1 MFDLH
6 RTGLRAGIALLASAA
21 SLVGLSGCSSDDPAA
36 STGSGA
42 PGGSVV
48 LTISG
53 EALALGGYPFP
64 AAADGV
70 AVVDGWQL
78 EFEELLVTVD
88 RITLSESPDLDPGDQ
103 SRTGPVVAQVDGPW
117 VVDLHEGGPIAGK
130 GGADEQA
137 VELARLDDQNKNGG
151 APFTADTRYAF
162 GFDVVAA
169 TKAAKN
175 VNLDAQGLADHE
187 EMQQKGYSVLYVG
200 TATWK
205 GEGACTPADP
215 ELDRL
220 PRKVKLRLGFAAPTA
235 YSNCQNPDNDPA
247 DPLGGEEHLRGV
259 TVRANQAVT
268 AQLTLHTDH
277 PRPPNHREAPPRGAP
292 RPPNHR
298 EAPPRGAPRPPNHRE
313 APPTGVLR
321 RLRGLRAPP
330 GGARPWFDGPEP
342 PPGGARP
349 WFDGPEPPPGGARP
363 WFDGPEAPPGG
374 ARPWFDGPPAL
385 RRGAS
390 AWSRGRPGLRG
401 GVGGARPRQ
410 GPRRAVRADRRRRAE
425 ADPVARRDGSAPP
438 ATRPAPG
445 PDRTAALPSRHRGEA
460 RVPAPAGAVRRRGPL
475 RPARPPSASEK
486 DWDRRDP
493 GEAALEGRGPW
504 DRAVASPS
512 SPAPASGDA
521 PPRRAYFSTFVT
533 KYSLGEHRYIECRS
547 WR

>member
-88 RITLSESPDLDPGDQ
+88 RITLSENPDLDPGDQ

-117 VVDLHEGGPIAGK
+117 VVDLHKGGPIAGK

-151 APFTADTRYAF
+151 APFAADTRYAF

-175 VNLDAQGLADHE
+175 VNLDAQGLADYE
-187 EMQQKGYSVLYVG
+187 EMQQKGYSVFYVG

-215 ELDRL
+215 EFDRL
-220 PRKVKLRLGFAAPTA
+220 PKKVKFRLGFAAPTA
-235 YSNCQNPDNDPA
+235 YSNCQNPDNAPA
-247 DPLGGEEHLRGV
+247 APLGGEEQLRGV
-259 TVRANQAVT
+259 VVRANQAVT
-268 AQLTLHTDH
+268 AQLTIHTDH
-277 PRPPNHREAPPRGAP
+277 PFWENFAHDVPMHFDPIAAQATEATGT
-292 RPPNHR
+292 
-298 EAPPRGAPRPPNHRE
+298 
-313 APPTGVLR
+313 PTVTMDD
-321 RLRGLRAPP
+321 LRGVDPTAFTDKQGHKLPWRTCTKDYTPP
-330 GGARPWFDGPEP
+330 GGDQVHFDT
-342 PPGGARP
+342 GGI
-349 WFDGPEPPPGGARP
+349 
-363 WFDGPEAPPGG
+363 
-374 ARPWFDGPPAL
+374 
-385 RRGAS
+385 
-390 AWSRGRPGLRG
+390 
-401 GVGGARPRQ
+401 
-410 GPRRAVRADRRRRAE
+410 
-425 ADPVARRDGSAPP
+425 PVNPKGDP
-438 ATRPAPG
+438 ATSLRDFA
-445 PDRTAALPSRHRGEA
+445 DFMSYAVSTAGHMNSDGLC
-460 RVPAPAGAVRRRGPL
+460 AVRRGYT
-475 RPARPPSASEK
+475 
-486 DWDRRDP
+486 
-493 GEAALEGRGPW
+493 
-504 DRAVASPS
+504 SP
-512 SPAPASGDA
+512 
-521 PPRRAYFSTFVT
+521 
-533 KYSLGEHRYIECRS
+533 K
-547 WR
+547 